1 MQIYIKNKI
10 MTNVLK
16 IWNLC
21 AKLVLMQSGVQM
33 KQYVVVINKLVK
45 VMNN

>member
-1 MQIYIKNKI
+1 

-16 IWNLC
+16 IWNLY
-21 AKLVLMQSGVQM
+21 AKLVLMLSGVQM

-45 VMNN
+45 VMKI